1 MFNFD
6 KFDNPS
12 AAFMPIAES
21 NAYSI
26 EQFRYPLNLT
36 DEDSEFNGN
45 KVLFFINVAVA
56 SRYSG
61 ASGTAPEYQLWDI
74 PAGDVKSNSGQ
85 AVANAVTPEGVTA
98 SAMKRLSAAIALYMP
113 NQLAQATSVNW
124 SEEDFTDNTSTKYL
138 EATAKVAE
146 SAKALLKGDTAGAA
160 SSAGGAGTAVVS
172 GTIAQTLS
180 GNTKAQNAARITP
193 GNSKAELMFKGVD
206 FRSFDFS
213 YSFSPKSEAEA
224 KNVLNIIR
232 MFKHHMLPE
241 FKDEA
246 KFLFIYPSEF
256 NVKYYKG
263 SDENQYIEKQMTAI
277 LTGINVDYTPNGQF
291 NTFANGM
298 PTQINL
304 TLRFREL
311 SMPTKETSPYNKHGV

>member
-6 KFDNPS
+6 KFDTPS
-12 AAFMPIAES
+12 AAFMPSAES

-26 EQFRYPLNLT
+26 DQFRYPLNLT

-61 ASGTAPEYQLWDI
+61 ASGTAPEYLLWDI

-85 AVANAVTPEGVTA
+85 TVANAVTPEGVTA

-124 SEEDFTDNTSTKYL
+124 SEEDFTNDFATKYL
-138 EATAKVAE
+138 EAAAKVSEGEYTDA
-146 SAKALLKGDTAGAA
+146 AKALGSGAAAGAI
-160 SSAGGAGTAVVS
+160 GGNAR
-172 GTIAQTLS
+172 
-180 GNTKAQNAARITP
+180 AQNAARITP
-193 GNSKAELMFKGVD
+193 GNSKAELMFKSVD